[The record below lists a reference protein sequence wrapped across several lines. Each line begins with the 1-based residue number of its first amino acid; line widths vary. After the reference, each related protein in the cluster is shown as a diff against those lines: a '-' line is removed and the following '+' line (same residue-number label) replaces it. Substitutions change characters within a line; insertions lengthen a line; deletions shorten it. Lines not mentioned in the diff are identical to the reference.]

1 MQQAVTP
8 NRSGSV
14 GPQLLADY
22 LRDDAAT
29 READV
34 ARFICAAA
42 VCFVA
47 ATLLLG
53 PAIGWPRALAVAGM
67 TAAYGGYYGWLSRV
81 LQRGWFHPAICWLN
95 VSLEISVG
103 VFEFLLDL
111 HFENAEQA
119 LTNPTSILWGAFIIL
134 ASMRSNRKL
143 AIFAGALAATASLL
157 LYWLLAWPRLQ
168 APIPL
173 MLSPPLITLRAL
185 YLFLTGCV
193 AALVASHLLRK
204 AEEALRAVRAREL
217 LGKYFLHERL
227 GVGGMAEVFRA
238 TYSPEGGFE
247 KRVALKRILP
257 SHAGDPHFV
266 TLFRREAELGSLLH
280 HPNIVQVLDVGRF
293 GDTYF
298 MAMEFI
304 EGVSLRELLKAHG
317 PLPLA
322 TVAYLG
328 SELAA
333 ALDYVH
339 HRTASNG
346 TPLNLVHR
354 DINPPNILLSRIGE
368 VKLGDFGIARAAH
381 HVSLTLTGRVVGKPG
396 YMAPEQARAA
406 PFDARADLFAL
417 GLTLYEALTGRRVI
431 PCEASQ
437 DARWG
442 FTQRTFPP
450 PSTFR
455 SEVPPI
461 LDAIVLELLQ
471 WEPHERTPYAQRLRE
486 QLCSLTDEA
495 APYPRGQALLARAVH
510 EVLAN
515 RQAEPA
521 VPQAEQET
529 KTRAAQV
536 RPSGMA
542 VPARNQAQTRL
553 DFRPSRPIP
562 TLEDR
567 TRS

>member
-1 MQQAVTP
+1 MQQVVSTSA
-8 NRSGSV
+8 SGSM
-14 GPQLLADY
+14 GSRLLTDY
-22 LRDDAAT
+22 LRQDAAV

-42 VCFVA
+42 SCFVVS
-47 ATLLLG
+47 TLLLG
-53 PAIGWPRALAVAGM
+53 PAIGWPRALAVAVM
-67 TAAYGGYYGWLSRV
+67 TAAYGCYYGWLSRV
-81 LQRGWFHPAICWLN
+81 LRRGWFHSAICWLN
-95 VSLEISVG
+95 VCLEISVG

-119 LTNPTSILWGAFIIL
+119 LTNPTSLLWGAFIIL

-143 AIFAGALAATASLL
+143 AIFAGALAATETLL
-157 LYWLLAWPRLQ
+157 LYWLLAWPRMQ
-168 APIPL
+168 TPVPL

-185 YLFLTGCV
+185 YLFLTGWV
-193 AALVASHLLRK
+193 AALVASHLLRM
-204 AEEALRAVRAREL
+204 AEEALRAVRAKEL

-257 SHAGDPHFV
+257 SYAGDPHFV

-293 GDTYF
+293 GETYF
-298 MAMEFI
+298 LAMEFI
-304 EGVSLRELLKAHG
+304 EGVSLRELLKARG

-322 TVAYLG
+322 AAAYLG

-333 ALDYVH
+333 ALEYVH
-339 HRTASNG
+339 HRTASDG

-381 HVSLTLTGRVVGKPG
+381 HASITLPDRVVGKPG
-396 YMAPEQARAA
+396 YMAPEQARAES
-406 PFDARADLFAL
+406 FDARADLFAL

-431 PCEASQ
+431 QGEARQ

-442 FTQRTFPP
+442 FTPMSFPP
-450 PSTFR
+450 PSAVR
-455 SEVPPI
+455 PEVPPL
-461 LDAIVLELLQ
+461 LDTIVLELLQ
-471 WEPHERTPYAQRLRE
+471 WEPRERTPRAQRLRE
-486 QLCSLTDEA
+486 QLCSLTGEA
-495 APYPRGQALLARAVH
+495 TPYPRGQSLLARVVH
-510 EVLAN
+510 EVLASN
-515 RQAEPA
+515 QGEPA
-521 VPQAEQET
+521 APRTEREPR
-529 KTRAAQV
+529 TRTDRL
-536 RPSGMA
+536 RPSGA
-542 VPARNQAQTRL
+542 APPAKGQAQTRL
-553 DFRPSRPIP
+553 DLRPSR
-562 TLEDR
+562 LVR
-567 TRS
+567 TVDESTPG

>member
-1 MQQAVTP
+1 MQQAVSP
-8 NRSGSV
+8 NTSSAMGS
-14 GPQLLADY
+14 QLLADY
-22 LRDDAAT
+22 LREDAAA

-34 ARFICAAA
+34 ARFISAAA
-42 VCFVA
+42 VCFVI

-53 PAIGWPRALAVAGM
+53 PALGWPRALAVAGM
-67 TAAYGGYYGWLSRV
+67 AAAYGVYYGGLSQV

-119 LTNPTSILWGAFIIL
+119 LTNPTSLLWGAFIIL

-168 APIPL
+168 APVPL

-185 YLFLTGCV
+185 YLLLTGCV

-217 LGKYFLHERL
+217 LGRYFLHERL

-238 TYSPEGGFE
+238 TYSPEGGFQ

-293 GDTYF
+293 GDTCF

-304 EGVSLRELLKAHG
+304 EGVSLRELLRSRG

-322 TVAYLG
+322 VVTYLG
-328 SELAA
+328 AELAA
-333 ALDYVH
+333 GLDYVH
-339 HRTASNG
+339 HRTASDG

-381 HVSLTLTGRVVGKPG
+381 HVSLTLAGRVVGKPG
-396 YMAPEQARAA
+396 YMAPEQARAE

-431 PCEASQ
+431 PCEARHEP
-437 DARWG
+437 RWG
-442 FTQRTFPP
+442 FTPCTIPP

-455 SEVPPI
+455 PEVPPL
-461 LDAIVLELLQ
+461 LDAIILELLQ
-471 WEPHERTPYAQRLRE
+471 WEPHARTPGALRLRE
-486 QLCSLTDEA
+486 QLCSLLDEA
-495 APYPRGQALLARAVH
+495 APYPRGQALLARAVQ
-510 EVLAN
+510 EALAH
-515 RQAEPA
+515 RATEPA
-521 VPQAEQET
+521 VTQTPRESGPQGI
-529 KTRAAQV
+529 RM
-536 RPSGMA
+536 RPSGP
-542 VPARNQAQTRL
+542 VPTRSLAQTRL
-553 DFRPSRPIP
+553 DFRPSRPVP
-562 TLEDR
+562 AVAER
-567 TRS
+567 TRG

>member
-1 MQQAVTP
+1 MQQAVSP
-8 NRSGSV
+8 NSSGST
-14 GPQLLADY
+14 GSRLLADY
-22 LRDDAAT
+22 LREDAAA

-34 ARFICAAA
+34 ARFICVAAS
-42 VCFVA
+42 CFVV

-53 PAIGWPRALAVAGM
+53 PAIGWPRAVSVAVM
-67 TAAYGGYYGWLSRV
+67 TAAYGCYYGWLSR
-81 LQRGWFHPAICWLN
+81 LLRRGWFHPAICWFN
-95 VSLEISVG
+95 VCLEISVG
-103 VFEFLLDL
+103 AFEFLLDL

-119 LTNPTSILWGAFIIL
+119 LTNPTSLLWGAFIIL

-143 AIFAGALAATASLL
+143 AIFAGALAAAETLL
-157 LYWLLAWPRLQ
+157 LYWLLAWPRMQ
-168 APIPL
+168 VPVPL

-185 YLFLTGCV
+185 YLFLTGYV

-204 AEEALRAVRAREL
+204 AEEALRAVRAKDL

-238 TYSPEGGFE
+238 TYSPEGGLE

-298 MAMEFI
+298 MALEFI
-304 EGVSLRELLKAHG
+304 EGVSLRELLKARG

-322 TVAYLG
+322 AVAYLG
-328 SELAA
+328 AELAA

-339 HRTASNG
+339 HRTASDG

-381 HVSLTLTGRVVGKPG
+381 HASLTLTGRVVGKPE
-396 YMAPEQARAA
+396 YMAPEQARDE

-417 GLTLYEALTGRRVI
+417 GLTLYEALTGQRAI
-431 PCEASQ
+431 QGEARQ
-437 DARWG
+437 DAQWG
-442 FTQRTFPP
+442 FAPKSFPP
-450 PSTFR
+450 PSSFR
-455 SEVPPI
+455 PEVPPM
-461 LDAIVLELLQ
+461 LDAIVLGLLR
-471 WEPHERTPYAQRLRE
+471 WEPPERTPGAQRLRA
-486 QLCSLTDEA
+486 QVCSLTGEA
-495 APYPRGQALLARAVH
+495 TPYPRGQALLARAVH
-510 EVLAN
+510 EVLAS
-515 RQAEPA
+515 RQGEPA
-521 VPQAEQET
+521 APQAGQEPG
-529 KTRAAQV
+529 TRADRL
-536 RPSGMA
+536 RPPGAASSA
-542 VPARNQAQTRL
+542 KNQAQTRL
-553 DFRPSRPIP
+553 DLRPSRLVPAVN
-562 TLEDR
+562 ER
-567 TRS
+567 TRR